1 MMFSNGWS
9 CERLE
14 KNECVRLEKNG
25 VVESEREIIEY
36 FSCV

>member
-1 MMFSNGWS
+1 MMFYNGWS

-25 VVESEREIIEY
+25 VVESERKIIEHY
-36 FSCV
+36 S